1 MPAVFPIFWVVL
13 LVMWWAESML
23 WMLTRGL
30 QGKNSCEF
38 YNTCILG
45 KANVKPYY
53 EDNNQGLS
61 VLVKEHGK
69 LVL

>member
-1 MPAVFPIFWVVL
+1 
-13 LVMWWAESML
+13 MWWAESML

-30 QGKNSCEF
+30 QGKNSCLWRVGLCSHEF

-45 KANVKPYY
+45 KAKVKPYY